1 MNPDEGIVLRT
12 YPGESLAGIAAAR
25 LRFEG
30 IESHIQKDDCGGA
43 YPSLQMS
50 GGVRLIVKPEDMEDA
65 EKILK
70 QMEVQQSERDA
81 SNMEQEGSMTTKS
94 SCKSF
99 EVLPIKDLPSRQLD
113 EIKTFIFTYVALA
126 PLLAALF
133 ANKIDSMFVA
143 CLLFVGLVGT
153 AFIHLKNRLEQLE
166 KSVKDQERRLMELE
180 DVNDEGSE

>member
-1 MNPDEGIVLRT
+1 MNPDEVVVLNT
-12 YPGESLAGIAAAR
+12 YSDVSVASIAASR

-30 IESHIQKDDCGGA
+30 IESHIKKDDCGGT
-43 YPSLQMS
+43 YPSLQMAR
-50 GGVRLIVKPEDMEDA
+50 GVQLVVRAEDVEDA
-65 EKILK
+65 ENILK
-70 QMEVQQSERDA
+70 QMEVQQSERDW
-81 SNMEQEGSMTTKS
+81 SDMEQGDSMTTKS

-99 EVLPIKDLPSRQLD
+99 DLLPIKDLPIRQLD
-113 EIKTFIFTYVALA
+113 ELKTFIFTYVVLA

-133 ANKIDSMFVA
+133 ADKIDSMFIA